1 MRFQIA
7 RGRARPGSAAI
18 EAVDAGRG
26 VRALVLLGAAIALAS
41 SAACTRDERPEAPT
55 ILRDTFMVDDEVR
68 FTHPYVPGH
77 RTTIDGRI
85 AAQVQGS
92 DVLNVYLFAPEK
104 LGGPIL
110 TGPPGPELLA
120 ETEPVRR
127 TFPPEMDS
135 AHNGHTAICDA
146 PGIAPGG
153 TSNPYPCGPNLSH
166 DCYDFT
172 LVSTTAE
179 TLAGGAQ
186 FWGTPMHVEVANPKT
201 ADATIVEARFGTP
214 VKGGFLPLT
223 NDFPELSVTSDGRLL
238 TGRAGGAPRPFRNPN
253 TGETLVRQYELGY
266 YLLPDD
272 AEPCDVTGWTTYT
285 PMSHAPFDP
294 RMKER
299 YGLAAYPF
307 RDTEGNPIEDGEDM
321 GGTYP
326 WVDRA
331 GTNIFIA
338 AVPGRLNEQSEEVFP
353 RRCVTE
359 GCEEYGEQV
368 DWDRGFMVAG
378 LWTHGKL
385 VHLDALINNLD
396 WAAPVIPF
404 GHQWVSLYRDAEG
417 ADVEVRIG
425 GGRGGGGPRHDV
437 PPGFSNNPNI
447 LDSMEHL
454 HNHQTNARTVTPRD
468 VVWVMSTGIGTDEVV
483 FDDYLDPNAFIVSN
497 MQASITQLRSQAGAT
512 YSIPKYWNGQK
523 RVLLAPIRLLEELY
537 VLVPEAEEPMHL
549 QNAATSLG
557 WNVPAFGLVEAGTGR
572 VEPTAIGGIKG
583 KGFWLDGYDTVT
595 YDVPAQTRSIDDTD
609 WFVAVHLD
617 SRAPDDAPRTVAR
630 FPDGTELALAGQ
642 TVRYLVGDEVVHEVE
657 LPTGEPGSGWFHLGL
672 RLELGNRRV
681 TLLHD
686 GFPLDRYDSGVPLF
700 TMAPGAFTL
709 GLSGAERAGFEGW
722 IDELKVL
729 AHDVNPEVACNH
741 AFGTLVRVDANA
753 AWQEIADR
761 YPAWAH
767 AQVAQAAG
775 GAGASS
781 SYACFHDYSTDY
793 AAHLRN
799 VPDGTTG
806 LREAIN
812 FPEGPLR
819 AGAPRPD
826 STANAFCRECHHP
839 EGQGGLSVAALALD
853 PETPAEL
860 DPRRQPLQPPPRV
873 FGNIPSHWIAP
884 GAGPGSPAEAFR
896 APPEGVLVDP
906 WLLEGAG

>member
-1 MRFQIA
+1 MNRSKPARRLLPIA
-7 RGRARPGSAAI
+7 A
-18 EAVDAGRG
+18 
-26 VRALVLLGAAIALAS
+26 LLGS
-41 SAACTRDERPEAPT
+41 FTGTACVSDQRPEAPA
-55 ILRDTFMVDDEVR
+55 ILRDTFMIDDDVR

-77 RTTIDGRI
+77 RTTIDGRV

-92 DVLNVYLFAPEK
+92 GVLNVYLFAPEK
-104 LGGPIL
+104 LASPIL

-120 ETEPVRR
+120 DPTPVQL
-127 TFPPEMDS
+127 TFPPEM
-135 AHNGHTAICDA
+135 AGMTNGHTALCDA
-146 PGIAPGG
+146 PGLGPDG
-153 TSNPYPCGPNLSH
+153 TSNPYPCGPDSAH
-166 DCYDFT
+166 DCYDFK
-172 LVSTTAE
+172 LVNTTSESIA
-179 TLAGGAQ
+179 GAQ

-201 ADATIVEARFGTP
+201 AEAHIVEARFGTP
-214 VKGGFLPLT
+214 VKGSFLPLT

-238 TGRAGGAPRPFRNPN
+238 TGRAGGAPRAWTNPV

-266 YLLPDD
+266 YLLPED
-272 AEPCDVTGWTTYT
+272 AEPCDVTRWTTYT

-294 RMKER
+294 RMKGR

-331 GTNIFIA
+331 GKNVFIA
-338 AVPGRLNEQSEEVFP
+338 AVPGRIAEQSQVVFP

-359 GCEEYGEQV
+359 GCEQYGEQT

-396 WAAPVIPF
+396 WAAPVDPL
-404 GHQWVSLYRDAEG
+404 GHHWVSLYRDAEG

-425 GGRGGGGPRHDV
+425 GGRGGPGPTSRR
-437 PPGFSNNPNI
+437 PPGFSGNENI

-454 HNHQTNARTVTPRD
+454 HNHQAKARTVTPRD
-468 VVWVMSTGIGTDEVV
+468 VVWVMGTGLGTDEIV

-497 MQASITQLRSQAGAT
+497 MQGSITQLRDPNGAT
-512 YSIPKYWNGQK
+512 YSIPKYWNGQV

-537 VLVPEAEEPMHL
+537 VLVPDAVEEVHL
-549 QNAATSLG
+549 QNAATSLA
-557 WNVPAFGLVEAGTGR
+557 WNVPTYGLVAAGTGR

-583 KGFWLDGYDTVT
+583 KGFWLDGLDTVT
-595 YDVPAQTRSIDDTD
+595 YDVPAQTRVIDETD
-609 WFVAVHLD
+609 WFVAIHLD

-630 FPDGTELALAGQ
+630 FPDGTEIALAGR
-642 TVRYLVGDEVVHEVE
+642 TVQYLVGDETVHEVE
-657 LPTGEPGSGWFHLGL
+657 LPTGEPGSGWFHLAL
-672 RLELGNRRV
+672 RLTLGNRRV

-686 GFPLDRYDSGVPLF
+686 GYPLDRFEADTPLF

-709 GLSGAERAGFEGW
+709 GRLGAERAGFEGW
-722 IDELKVL
+722 VDELKVL
-729 AHDVNPEVACNH
+729 AHAVNPEVACNH
-741 AFGTLVRVDANA
+741 AFGTLVRVDDHDGWRDVAG
-753 AWQEIADR
+753 R

-767 AQVAQAAG
+767 AEVAAAAG
-775 GAGASS
+775 DGAGGTSS
-781 SYACFHDYSTDY
+781 ACFHDYSADY

-799 VPDGTTG
+799 RPAGTSG

-819 AGAPRPD
+819 AGVPRPD
-826 STANAFCRECHHP
+826 STSNAFCRDCHHAS
-839 EGQGGLSVAALALD
+839 GQGGLSIGALARD
-853 PETPAEL
+853 PNTPAEL
-860 DPRRQPLQPPPRV
+860 DTRRQPLQPPPRV
-873 FGNIPSHWIAP
+873 FGNIPAHWVAP

-906 WLLEGAG
+906 WLLEGPRS